1 MRDLIGAPL
10 QAACE
15 SKQKLAESTL
25 EFMTRIGF
33 EENDLSQARRIKF
46 NL

>member
-15 SKQKLAESTL
+15 SQQKLVESTL

-33 EENDLSQARRIKF
+33 EDVHKNKQDAS
-46 NL
+46 N